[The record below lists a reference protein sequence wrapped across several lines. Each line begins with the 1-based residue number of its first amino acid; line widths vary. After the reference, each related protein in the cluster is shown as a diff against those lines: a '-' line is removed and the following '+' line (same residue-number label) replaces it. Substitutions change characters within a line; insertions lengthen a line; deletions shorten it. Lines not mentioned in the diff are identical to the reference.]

1 MGLLQRLLH
10 KEPPGETTCSRCGVP
25 APEGSLECSA
35 CGWDL
40 REIYHDPLAETA
52 ETGGQSGGR

>member
-1 MGLLQRLLH
+1 MGWLQRLMR
-10 KEPPGETTCSRCGVP
+10 KEPPSSETTCSRCGVP

-40 REIYHDPLAETA
+40 REIYPDSLAEMDRA
-52 ETGGQSGGR
+52 S

>member
-1 MGLLQRLLH
+1 MGLLKRLWQ
-10 KEPPGETTCSRCGVP
+10 KEPPRETTCSRCGVP

-40 REIYHDPLAETA
+40 REVYHDPLVESKSSS
-52 ETGGQSGGR
+52 ESR

>member
-1 MGLLQRLLH
+1 MGLLQRLLR
-10 KEPPGETTCSRCGVP
+10 KESPRETACSRCGVP

-40 REIYHDPLAETA
+40 REIYHDPLDEPA
-52 ETGGQSGGR
+52 QSGASSERR